1 MENTKEKEFYNL
13 SIAKTLTGIEDEEL
27 LKFYLDSVIE
37 KIERILSYKLLKQQI
52 TRLISGLD
60 RKYLFVPEKKIERV
74 LNVKMGCKK
83 LDFSYVNR
91 KIIFDEVIS
100 KNSYVEIEYI
110 AGYETLPNDI
120 LMFVCSTIKESIS
133 NEEGLKSYGIR
144 GISYS
149 FLSKVEQSDNFIR
162 GIRDLFGSVE
172 I

>member
-1 MENTKEKEFYNL
+1 MDNTKFYNL
-13 SIAKTLTGIEDEEL
+13 KIAKTLTGIENEEL

-37 KIERILSYKLLKQQI
+37 KIERILGYKLIKQEI

-60 RKYLFVPEKKIERV
+60 TKYLFVPEKKIERV
-74 LNVKMGCKK
+74 LNAKMACKK
-83 LDFSYVNR
+83 LDFSFVNR
-91 KIIFDEVIS
+91 KIIFDEIIT

-120 LMFVCSTIKESIS
+120 LMFICDTIKENLS

-149 FLSKVEQSDNFIR
+149 FLSKIEQSDNFIR